1 MVSSNLF
8 RGCLLVLCLQ
18 LSCGAQLLS
27 VMKIKDPYSQSLQQ
41 KYSGPLQQLSADAA
55 GVHFPYPFYFSQAL
69 DIDEVKQKQMAQGSI
84 HFDKFNG
91 QEILQIT
98 GNYYASYSATSMS
111 AGLRARQTFLE
122 VVLPL
127 LKLSVA
133 DLDKSIPFDAYAFEI
148 AHHVRKKVYNVNTE
162 GAENVVFVFSR
173 GTAEKLARARPED
186 VESQQA
192 ALLESDAWV
201 NGEPITLW
209 LADDD
214 APADVK
220 QHHLARYSKDNT
232 SAFAQQEQPER
243 GSLVN
248 PRYLP
253 SSELLDTIATNAK
266 AGHDTSA
273 ARLLNLQRE
282 HQPAIDH
289 MARDLTPSAKLVDYA
304 PPSFIAF
311 HGGVYLQLNVA
322 TELEQPAGS
331 SQYKIAALAFDQ
343 HISHLLRPVTKYFN
357 DKADFEGVDFSTTVH
372 QQVQPSSE
380 SVEFVFPMSAVQ
392 CYAKYD
398 CTGQELMNRGMVL
411 INGERVT
418 LDLVRAE
425 SDAK

>member
-1 MVSSNLF
+1 MVNNRLF
-8 RGCLLVLCLQ
+8 HCCVLVLGLQ

-27 VMKIKDPYSQSLQQ
+27 VTKIKDPYSQSLQQ
-41 KYSGPLQQLSADAA
+41 KYAGPLQQLSGDAA
-55 GVHFPYPFYFSQAL
+55 GIHFPFPFYFSQTL
-69 DIDEVKQKQMAQGSI
+69 DVDEVKQKQMAQGSI
-84 HFDKFNG
+84 HFDRFNG

-98 GNYYASYSATSMS
+98 GNYYASYSATAMS
-111 AGLRARQTFLE
+111 AGLRARQTFQE

-133 DLDKSIPFDAYAFEI
+133 DLDRSIPFDAYAFEI

-162 GAENVVFVFSR
+162 GPENVVFVFSR
-173 GTAEKLARARPED
+173 GMGEKLAKAKGDD

-192 ALLESDAWV
+192 ALLESDIWV

-209 LADDD
+209 LVGDD
-214 APADVK
+214 APVDVK
-220 QHHLARYSKDNT
+220 QHHLARYSKDAST
-232 SAFAQQEQPER
+232 VAHEPTER

-266 AGHDTSA
+266 AGHDTSP

-282 HQPAIDH
+282 HQPIIDRITKE
-289 MARDLTPSAKLVDYA
+289 MTPSAKLVDYA

-311 HGGVYLQLNVA
+311 HGGVYLQMNVA
-322 TELEQPAGS
+322 TELEQPAGT

-357 DKADFEGVDFSTTVH
+357 DKANFEGVDFSTTVH
-372 QQVQPSSE
+372 QQAQPNSVA
-380 SVEFVFPMSAVQ
+380 VEFIFPMSAVQ

-398 CTGQELMNRGMVL
+398 CSGQELINRGLVL

-418 LDLVRAE
+418 LDLIRAE
-425 SDAK
+425 SDGK

>member
-1 MVSSNLF
+1 MPNSNLIRCF
-8 RGCLLVLCLQ
+8 VLVFCLQ
-18 LSCGAQLLS
+18 LTCSAQLLS
-27 VMKIKDPYSQSLQQ
+27 VSRIKDAYSQTLQQ
-41 KYSGPLQQLSADAA
+41 KYTGPLQQLSADAA
-55 GVHFPYPFYFSQAL
+55 GLHFPFPFYFSQAL
-69 DIDEVKQKQMAQGSI
+69 DVDEVKQKQMAQGSI
-84 HFDKFNG
+84 HFDRFNG
-91 QEILQIT
+91 QEVLQIT
-98 GNYYASYSATSMS
+98 GNYYASYSATALS
-111 AGLRARQTFLE
+111 AGQRARQTFQE

-148 AHHVRKKVYNVNTE
+148 SHHVRKKVYNVNTE
-162 GAENVVFVFSR
+162 GPENVVFVFSR
-173 GTAEKLARARPED
+173 AMGEKLARAGD

-209 LADDD
+209 LIGDD
-214 APADVK
+214 APADVQ
-220 QHHLARYSKDNT
+220 QHHLARYNKEA
-232 SAFAQQEQPER
+232 SAFAQEPPER

-248 PRYLP
+248 PKYLP
-253 SSELLDTIATNAK
+253 SAELEKTIAENARAPK
-266 AGHDTSA
+266 DTST
-273 ARLLNLQRE
+273 ARLMGLQHS
-282 HQPAIDH
+282 HQETIDR
-289 MARDLTPSAKLVDYA
+289 MTQEMKPSAKFVDYA
-304 PPSFIAF
+304 PPAFIAF
-311 HGGVYLQLNVA
+311 HGAVYLQLSVA

-372 QQVQPSSE
+372 QSVQPNSE

-398 CTGQELMNRGMVL
+398 CSGQELINRGMVL

-425 SDAK
+425 GDAGGK